1 MDFAL
6 SGEGFK
12 TICKEF
18 GLKILYFKKH
28 IRTDRLLMYCSD
40 SLSVRTFLNN
50 VRTDRVSQLNYPK
63 GEEMAGEAG
72 LFASFI
78 DRHSF

>member
-1 MDFAL
+1 MD
-6 SGEGFK
+6 STHPGKGFK

-18 GLKILYFKKH
+18 GLKILYFKKYVH
-28 IRTDRLLMYCSD
+28 TDRLLMYCSD

-72 LFASFI
+72 LFASVT
-78 DRHSF
+78 